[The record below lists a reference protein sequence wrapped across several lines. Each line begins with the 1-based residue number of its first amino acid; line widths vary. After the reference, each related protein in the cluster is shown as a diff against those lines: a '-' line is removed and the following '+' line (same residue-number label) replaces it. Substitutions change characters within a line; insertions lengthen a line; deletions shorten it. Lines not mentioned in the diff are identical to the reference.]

1 MNKARNIKRFI
12 NEHGFW
18 LYKEGHYVKRN
29 VHGKTLTF
37 FRISPTGEE
46 YPEDWVK
53 EQLTENEK
61 AEFTVQYNETFKR
74 NCKVQ
79 KTIHH
84 EDEELFEKF
93 VPLTFEEIIELY
105 ANK

>member
-53 EQLTENEK
+53 ERLTESEK
-61 AEFTVQYNETFKR
+61 AEFAAQHNECFKN
-74 NCKVQ
+74 NCKAQ
-79 KTIHH
+79 MAIHP
-84 EDEELFEKF
+84 EDTDILDSYK
-93 VPLTFEEIIELY
+93 PMTYEEIIGLY
-105 ANK
+105 ANE